1 MPPVT
6 CAADTQTE
14 TEAVVKRLKAAN
26 ISSEETDKVK
36 PEERE

>member
-6 CAADTQTE
+6 FAAITE
-14 TEAVVKRLKAAN
+14 TKAVINRLKAAN
-26 ISSEETDKVK
+26 ISSEETDEVK

>member
-1 MPPVT
+1 MHSRH
-6 CAADTQTE
+6 TE
-14 TEAVVKRLKAAN
+14 TRALVNRLKAAN